1 MLSIIIRW
9 LAQMLL
15 RMRMREDWMA
25 EYSYYRSGT
34 RSIVRI
40 EAEKEPV
47 VPIGFVHFSTVYRG
61 KTMLYLVTLPIV
73 GYASVEV
80 EASDAKEA
88 IRKALDTDWDQLEII
103 EEYVTD
109 KVMSGNVSHHPC
121 TEAYA
126 EKQ

>member
-1 MLSIIIRW
+1 
-9 LAQMLL
+9 
-15 RMRMREDWMA
+15 MA

-40 EAEKEPV
+40 DTDKEPV
-47 VPIGFVHFSTVYRG
+47 APVGFVHFSTVYRG
-61 KTMLYLVTLPIV
+61 KTMSYLVTLPIV

-80 EASDAKEA
+80 EASSPKEA
-88 IRKALDTDWDQLEII
+88 IQKALDTDWDQLDVI